1 MGWPQDEENA
11 DPMSDLAQFYP
22 GACLETGYDIPF
34 FCVARM
40 VILGIEL
47 TGESPF

>member
-1 MGWPQDEENA
+1 MDWPQDDEKA

-22 GACLETGYDIPF
+22 GTRLETGYDILF

-47 TGESPF
+47 TGVSPF